1 MQTKIK
7 ISHWQAAE
15 AIAVSANAH
24 VTKLWLTSRSNIS
37 STRLLPVS
45 THYHIHIYNNNMT
58 HSLFNI
64 VRRSKDQIDNADC

>member
-15 AIAVSANAH
+15 AIAVSANAY
-24 VTKLWLTSRSNIS
+24 VTKLWLTSRSTIS
-37 STRLLPVS
+37 STGLLPVS
-45 THYHIHIYNNNMT
+45 THYHIHIYNNMT

-64 VRRSKDQIDNADC
+64 VRRSKD